1 MKPVKDARRIAIR
14 SYSMWANYLGIVALM
29 LPVVLFLGWHIDT
42 DPRIWW
48 LSGLALI
55 LFGTVGRLIEQ
66 PDRRSWP
73 RIIFLTVA
81 FLILIAAWVSP
92 ALSAP
97 VSERAF
103 LSEAIPL
110 VSKWEGKRNHAYLD
124 TIASPPVWT
133 VCYGETRGVKEGD
146 YYTDGECDAMLA
158 NGLLKYRT
166 GLHVYFVPATIHR
179 RLTPKR
185 DAAYVSLAWNVGIT
199 GAGRSTATR
208 RLNAG
213 DIPGGCTALTWW
225 NRSGQYI
232 IRGLV
237 NRRADEYRLC
247 MEGVS

>member
-14 SYSMWANYLGIVALM
+14 SYSMWANYLGIVALL

-103 LSEAIPL
+103 LSEAVPL

-133 VCYGETRGVKEGD
+133 ICYGETRGVRPGD
-146 YYTDGECDAMLA
+146 YYTDAECAAMLGR
-158 NGLLKYRT
+158 GLLQFRA
-166 GLHVYFVPATIHR
+166 GLHNAFTETTKQR
-179 RLTPKR
+179 RLTPQR
-185 DAAYVSLAWNVGIT
+185 DAAYVSLAYN
-199 GAGRSTATR
+199 AGVYAISRSTAVR

-213 DIPGGCTALTWW
+213 NIAGGCTALTWW